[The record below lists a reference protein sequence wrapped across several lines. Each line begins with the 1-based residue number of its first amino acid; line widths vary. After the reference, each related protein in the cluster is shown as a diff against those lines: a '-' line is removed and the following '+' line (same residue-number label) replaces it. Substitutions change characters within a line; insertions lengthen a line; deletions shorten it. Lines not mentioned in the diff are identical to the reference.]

1 MKIIDTRI
9 ETMQIELL
17 EASKEI
23 KRCTNCYNGHLLLDT
38 LGGRFDTYTNPE
50 EALANK
56 AFMMREII
64 DEKDSECDGSTCMR
78 VSVVVDVFKRDND
91 EPRFSPCDE
100 NEVSDA
106 IEYYYKARKEEESAE
121 QEEANKEEAN
131 KEDDG
136 FTMIEGMPYKANKLV
151 YHNEKEEKPLPFMT
165 VIALT
170 ENGCWFSGSY
180 EDGCWKY
187 ANGSVFDHEAVGG
200 YVVAWFCVP
209 GLQKG

>member
-1 MKIIDTRI
+1 MRIIDTRI

-100 NEVSDA
+100 NEVGDA
-106 IEYYYKARKEEESAE
+106 IEYYYKARKEAESADEE
-121 QEEANKEEAN
+121 QKN
-131 KEDDG
+131 G
-136 FTMIEGMPYKANKLV
+136 FIKLEGLPFTVEKVVFHDA
-151 YHNEKEEKPLPFMT
+151 EKEKPDQFCV

-170 ENGCWFSGSY
+170 EKGNYLCGKY
-180 EDGCWKY
+180 KDGCWQ
-187 ANGSVFDHEAVGG
+187 SVEGKVYDKEDICGPI
-200 YVVAWFCVP
+200 VAWFYIP
-209 GLQKG
+209 ALHKINK

>member
-1 MKIIDTRI
+1 MRIIDTRI

-23 KRCTNCYNGHLLLDT
+23 KRCTNCYNGRVLLDT
-38 LGGRFDTYTNPE
+38 LGGKSDTYTNPE

-56 AFMMREII
+56 AFMLREII
-64 DEKDSECDGSTCMR
+64 DEGDSEYNGSTCMR

-106 IEYYYKARKEEESAE
+106 IEYYYKARKEAA
-121 QEEANKEEAN
+121 QEEAN

-136 FTMIEGMPYKANKLV
+136 FTRLEGMPFKADKLV
-151 YHNEKEEKPLPFMT
+151 YHNAKMEKPESEFIT

-170 ENGCWFSGSY
+170 DDGRWFAARNKEGLWMFTDGKLFDDGASGG
-180 EDGCWKY
+180 E
-187 ANGSVFDHEAVGG
+187 
-200 YVVAWFCVP
+200 VVAWFEIPV
-209 GLQKG
+209 LHKL

>member
-1 MKIIDTRI
+1 MRIIDTRI

-23 KRCTNCYNGHLLLDT
+23 KRCANCYNGRLLLDT

-64 DEKDSECDGSTCMR
+64 DEGDSECDGSTCMR

-100 NEVSDA
+100 NEVADA
-106 IEYYYKARKEEESAE
+106 IEYYYKARKEAA
-121 QEEANKEEAN
+121 QEEAN

-136 FTMIEGMPYKANKLV
+136 FVKLEGLPFKANKLV
-151 YHNEKEEKPLPFMT
+151 YHNAKEEKPSATMFGEDNSAPF
-165 VIALT
+165 
-170 ENGCWFSGSY
+170 
-180 EDGCWKY
+180 
-187 ANGSVFDHEAVGG
+187 
-200 YVVAWFCVP
+200 
-209 GLQKG
+209 

>member
-1 MKIIDTRI
+1 MRIIDTRI

-91 EPRFSPCDE
+91 EPRFSQCDE
-100 NEVSDA
+100 NEVADA
-106 IEYYYKARKEEESAE
+106 IEYYYKARKEAEKAEEDNE
-121 QEEANKEEAN
+121 C
-131 KEDDG
+131 G
-136 FTMIEGMPYKANKLV
+136 FIKLEGLPFTVEKVVFHDA
-151 YHNEKEEKPLPFMT
+151 EKEKPEKFIV

-170 ENGCWFSGSY
+170 SEGCYICGKY
-180 EDGCWKY
+180 EDGCWKSTD
-187 ANGSVFDHEAVGG
+187 GKVFDQEDVYGP
-200 YVVAWFCVP
+200 VVAWFYIP
-209 GLQKG
+209 ALHKINK

>member
-106 IEYYYKARKEEESAE
+106 IEYYYKARKNAE
-121 QEEANKEEAN
+121 NTKQDEAN

-136 FTMIEGMPYKANKLV
+136 LTMIEGMPYKANKLV

-209 GLQKG
+209 VLQKA

>member
-1 MKIIDTRI
+1 MRIIDTRI

-23 KRCTNCYNGHLLLDT
+23 KRCANCYSGRLLLDT

-56 AFMMREII
+56 AQMIRDVM
-64 DEKDSECDGSTCMR
+64 DEEDSECDGSTCMR

-91 EPRFSPCDE
+91 EARFSPCDE
-100 NEVSDA
+100 NEVEDA
-106 IEYYYKARKEEESAE
+106 IEYYYKARKEEE
-121 QEEANKEEAN
+121 QDEANKEEAN

-136 FTMIEGMPYKANKLV
+136 FTRLEDMPFKADKLV
-151 YHNEKEEKPLPFMT
+151 YYNAKTGKPDSYRT

-170 ENGCWFSGSY
+170 DNGFWFAGRY
-180 EDGCWKY
+180 QEDAWKFKD
-187 ANGSVFDHEAVGG
+187 GGVFDPEAAGG
-200 YVVAWFCVP
+200 EVVAWFEVP
-209 GLQKG
+209 TLHKIQ

>member
-1 MKIIDTRI
+1 MRIIDTRI

-23 KRCTNCYNGHLLLDT
+23 KRCTNCYNGRLLLDT
-38 LGGRFDTYTNPE
+38 LGGRFNTYTSPE

-56 AFMMREII
+56 AFMIREII
-64 DEKDSECDGSTCMR
+64 DEGDSECDGSTCMR

-100 NEVSDA
+100 NEVGDA
-106 IEYYYKARKEEESAE
+106 IEYYYKARKEEA
-121 QEEANKEEAN
+121 KEEEEKAN

-136 FTMIEGMPYKANKLV
+136 FTRLEGMPFKADKLD
-151 YHNEKEEKPLPFMT
+151 YHNAKEEKPMSFMT

-180 EDGCWKY
+180 KDGCWRY
-187 ANGSVFDHEAVGG
+187 ANGSAFDLDAVGG
-200 YVVAWFCVP
+200 DVVAWFCVP
-209 GLQKG
+209 VLQKL

>member
-106 IEYYYKARKEEESAE
+106 IEYYYKARKNAESAE
-121 QEEANKEEAN
+121 ADKEEAN

-136 FTMIEGMPYKANKLV
+136 FTMIEGMPFKTDKLV
-151 YHNEKEEKPLPFMT
+151 YHDIKKEVPGPNLT

-170 ENGCWFSGSY
+170 KNGCWFAGRFDLDTWKFKDGS
-180 EDGCWKY
+180 DFDPGL
-187 ANGSVFDHEAVGG
+187 ANDE
-200 YVVAWFCVP
+200 VVAWFKVP
-209 GLQKG
+209 LLHKIQ

>member
-1 MKIIDTRI
+1 
-9 ETMQIELL
+9 MQIELL

-78 VSVVVDVFKRDND
+78 VSVVVDVFKRDNTD
-91 EPRFSPCDE
+91 ARFSACDE
-100 NEVSDA
+100 NEVGDA
-106 IEYYYKARKEEESAE
+106 IEYYYKARKEAESEETKK
-121 QEEANKEEAN
+121 QKG
-131 KEDDG
+131 G
-136 FTMIEGMPYKANKLV
+136 FVRLEGLPFKIEKVVFHDAAK
-151 YHNEKEEKPLPFMT
+151 EKPEPLNV

-170 ENGCWFSGSY
+170 SEGCYLCGEYKDSRWKSIDGKPFEQ
-180 EDGCWKY
+180 EDICGPI
-187 ANGSVFDHEAVGG
+187 
-200 YVVAWFCVP
+200 VAWFYIP
-209 GLQKG
+209 KLLKINK

>member
-23 KRCTNCYNGHLLLDT
+23 KRCANCYSGRLLLDT

-56 AFMMREII
+56 AQMIRDIM
-64 DEKDSECDGSTCMR
+64 DEEDTECDGSTCMR
-78 VSVVVDVFKRDND
+78 VSVVVDVFKRDNTD
-91 EPRFSPCDE
+91 ARFSACDE
-100 NEVSDA
+100 NEVGDA
-106 IEYYYKARKEEESAE
+106 IEYYYKARKNAE
-121 QEEANKEEAN
+121 QEEANKE
-131 KEDDG
+131 DDG
-136 FTMIEGMPYKANKLV
+136 LEMIEGLPFKANKLV
-151 YHNEKEEKPLPFMT
+151 YHNAKMEKPASFMT

-180 EDGCWKY
+180 NDGCWKY
-187 ANGSVFDHEAVGG
+187 ANGSVFDQEVVGG
-200 YVVAWFCVP
+200 DVVAWFCVP
-209 GLQKG
+209 VLQKA

>member
-1 MKIIDTRI
+1 MRIIDTRI

-23 KRCTNCYNGHLLLDT
+23 KRCANCYNGHLLLDT
-38 LGGRFDTYTNPE
+38 LGGRFDTYSNPE

-64 DEKDSECDGSTCMR
+64 DEGDSECDGSTCMR

-100 NEVSDA
+100 NEVGNA
-106 IEYYYKARKEEESAE
+106 IEYYYKARKNAE
-121 QEEANKEEAN
+121 NAEAD

-136 FTMIEGMPYKANKLV
+136 FTMIEGMPFKADKLV
-151 YHNEKEEKPLPFMT
+151 YHNAKMEDPESEFRT

-170 ENGCWFSGSY
+170 DNGLWFSARKQDSLWKFS
-180 EDGCWKY
+180 DGKM
-187 ANGSVFDHEAVGG
+187 FDPETVGG
-200 YVVAWFCVP
+200 DVVAWFYVP
-209 GLQKG
+209 TLQKA

>member
-1 MKIIDTRI
+1 MKLISTRI
-9 ETMQIELL
+9 ETKQIELMQANEEIAKGSKCYKDYL
-17 EASKEI
+17 FVDVLGDEFVAYPTPEAAISDFGRMVSDILYDENYPECNGEI
-23 KRCTNCYNGHLLLDT
+23 CFCVN
-38 LGGRFDTYTNPE
+38 
-50 EALANK
+50 
-56 AFMMREII
+56 
-64 DEKDSECDGSTCMR
+64 
-78 VSVVVDVFKRDND
+78 VVVDAYRRDND
-91 EPRFSPCDE
+91 EPSFSACDK
-100 NEVSDA
+100 NEVSHLILDN
-106 IEYYYKARKEEESAE
+106 RKKQEAESAE
-121 QEEANKEEAN
+121 QEEAN

-209 GLQKG
+209 VLQKA

>member
-100 NEVSDA
+100 NEVGDA
-106 IEYYYKARKEEESAE
+106 IEYYYKARKNAEHEES
-121 QEEANKEEAN
+121 NN
-131 KEDDG
+131 EDDG
-136 FTMIEGMPYKANKLV
+136 FEMIEGLPFKANKLV
-151 YHNEKEEKPLPFMT
+151 YHNAKIEKPASFMT

-180 EDGCWKY
+180 NDGCWKY
-187 ANGSVFDHEAVGG
+187 ANGCVFDQEVVGG
-200 YVVAWFCVP
+200 DVVAWFCVP
-209 GLQKG
+209 VLQKA

>member
-1 MKIIDTRI
+1 MRIIDTRI

-23 KRCTNCYNGHLLLDT
+23 KRCANCYNGRLLLDT

-64 DEKDSECDGSTCMR
+64 DEGDSECDGSTCMR

-91 EPRFSPCDE
+91 EARFSPCDE
-100 NEVSDA
+100 NEVADA
-106 IEYYYKARKEEESAE
+106 IEYYYKAHKDAE
-121 QEEANKEEAN
+121 QEEAN

-136 FTMIEGMPYKANKLV
+136 FTRVEG
-151 YHNEKEEKPLPFMT
+151 LPFKAHKVVYYDINKEVPAPNRT

-170 ENGCWFSGSY
+170 EKGCWFAGIY
-180 EDGCWKY
+180 EDDCWKFKD
-187 ANGSVFDHEAVGG
+187 GSVYDPGVTQDE
-200 YVVAWFCVP
+200 VVAWFKVP
-209 GLQKG
+209 TLIKI

>member
-106 IEYYYKARKEEESAE
+106 IEYYYKARKEEE
-121 QEEANKEEAN
+121 QEESKKQER
-131 KEDDG
+131 G
-136 FTMIEGMPYKANKLV
+136 FVRLEGLPFKF
-151 YHNEKEEKPLPFMT
+151 EKVVFHDAAKEKPEPLNV

-170 ENGCWFSGSY
+170 SEGCYLCGKYENGFWKSIDGKPY
-180 EDGCWKY
+180 EQEDICG
-187 ANGSVFDHEAVGG
+187 AI
-200 YVVAWFCVP
+200 VAWFYIPNV
-209 GLQKG
+209 LKLNK

>member
-1 MKIIDTRI
+1 MRIIDTRI

-23 KRCTNCYNGHLLLDT
+23 KRCANCYNGHLLLDT
-38 LGGRFDTYTNPE
+38 LGGRFDTYSNPE

-64 DEKDSECDGSTCMR
+64 DEGDSECDGSTCMR

-100 NEVSDA
+100 NEVGNA
-106 IEYYYKARKEEESAE
+106 IEYYYKARKNAE
-121 QEEANKEEAN
+121 QEEANKEEAS

-136 FTMIEGMPYKANKLV
+136 FTRIEGAPFKIEKV
-151 YHNEKEEKPLPFMT
+151 VFHNAGLEKPEVYQTVVLLTEKGYWFLGKYT
-165 VIALT
+165 SNGWEFAGDGNYYASEDAGSVIA
-170 ENGCWFSGSY
+170 WF
-180 EDGCWKY
+180 DIP
-187 ANGSVFDHEAVGG
+187 V
-200 YVVAWFCVP
+200 
-209 GLQKG
+209 LQKI

>member
-1 MKIIDTRI
+1 MRIIDTRI

-100 NEVSDA
+100 SEVGDA
-106 IEYYYKARKEEESAE
+106 IEYYYKARKNAE
-121 QEEANKEEAN
+121 QEEAN

-136 FTMIEGMPYKANKLV
+136 FTRLEGLPFKADKLV
-151 YHNEKEEKPLPFMT
+151 YHNAKEEKPQEHQT
-165 VIALT
+165 VVLLT
-170 ENGCWFSGSY
+170 DKGYWFLGSY
-180 EDGCWKY
+180 KDDRWKY
-187 ANGSVFDHEAVGG
+187 ATGGVFDAVDTAGD
-200 YVVAWFCVP
+200 VIAWFQVP
-209 GLQKG
+209 TLHKIQ

>member
-23 KRCTNCYNGHLLLDT
+23 KRCTNCYNGRVLLDT
-38 LGGRFDTYTNPE
+38 LGGKSDTYTNPE

-56 AFMMREII
+56 AFMLREII
-64 DEKDSECDGSTCMR
+64 DEGDSEYNGSTCMR

-100 NEVSDA
+100 KEVGDA
-106 IEYYYKARKEEESAE
+106 IEYYYKARKNAE
-121 QEEANKEEAN
+121 QEEAN

-136 FTMIEGMPYKANKLV
+136 FTKLEGLPFTVDKVVFHDA
-151 YHNEKEEKPLPFMT
+151 EKEKPDKFIV

-170 ENGCWFSGSY
+170 SEGCYICGKY
-180 EDGCWKY
+180 EDGCWKSID
-187 ANGSVFDHEAVGG
+187 GKVFDQEDIYGP
-200 YVVAWFCVP
+200 VVAWFEVP
-209 GLQKG
+209 TLHKIQ

>member
-1 MKIIDTRI
+1 MRIIDTRI

-23 KRCTNCYNGHLLLDT
+23 KRCANCYSGRLLLDT

-64 DEKDSECDGSTCMR
+64 DEGDSECDGSTCMR

-91 EPRFSPCDE
+91 ESRFSPCDE
-100 NEVSDA
+100 NEVADA
-106 IEYYYKARKEEESAE
+106 IEYYYKARKNAE
-121 QEEANKEEAN
+121 QEEAN

-136 FTMIEGMPYKANKLV
+136 FTRLEGLPFKIKNVSYKNAAI
-151 YHNEKEEKPLPFMT
+151 EKPKEHQT
-165 VIALT
+165 VVLLT
-170 ENGCWFSGSY
+170 DKGYWFLGGY
-180 EDGCWKY
+180 KECKWKY
-187 ANGSVFDHEAVGG
+187 GTGGEFNAVDVAGD
-200 YVVAWFCVP
+200 VVAWFEVP
-209 GLQKG
+209 TLQKA

>member
-1 MKIIDTRI
+1 MRIIDTRI

-100 NEVSDA
+100 NEVADA
-106 IEYYYKARKEEESAE
+106 IEYYYKARKNAESAE
-121 QEEANKEEAN
+121 AEQEN
-131 KEDDG
+131 G
-136 FTMIEGMPYKANKLV
+136 FIKLEGLPFTVEKVVFHDA
-151 YHNEKEEKPLPFMT
+151 EKEKPDPFCV

-170 ENGCWFSGSY
+170 EEGNYLCGKY
-180 EDGCWKY
+180 KDGCWQSVEGKVY
-187 ANGSVFDHEAVGG
+187 DKEDICGSI
-200 YVVAWFCVP
+200 VAWFYIP
-209 GLQKG
+209 ALHKINK

>member
-1 MKIIDTRI
+1 
-9 ETMQIELL
+9 MQIELL

-78 VSVVVDVFKRDND
+78 VSVVVDVFKRDTD

-100 NEVSDA
+100 SEVSDA
-106 IEYYYKARKEEESAE
+106 IEYYYKARKEAENAEE
-121 QEEANKEEAN
+121 
-131 KEDDG
+131 EDNECG
-136 FTMIEGMPYKANKLV
+136 FIKLEGLPFTVDKVVFHDAAK
-151 YHNEKEEKPLPFMT
+151 EKPEPLNV

-170 ENGCWFSGSY
+170 SEGCYLCGKYENGFWKSIDGKPY
-180 EDGCWKY
+180 EQEDICG
-187 ANGSVFDHEAVGG
+187 AI
-200 YVVAWFCVP
+200 VAWFYIPNV
-209 GLQKG
+209 LKLNK